1 MTARRRRS
9 VRSAGIG
16 LLALFAAHLVVW
28 PAWADDIA
36 GKVKVCATCH
46 GENGLPTEPDIPIIW
61 GQQFYYL
68 YVQLKD
74 FKAGRRAN
82 DIMQGMVADLSKAD
96 MQALAQYFS
105 EKKWPTTE
113 FRASAAAIKRGQ
125 EIAVA
130 GQCTQC
136 HLGNY
141 EGNSRVPRTADQQ
154 VGYLVRTMLALKN
167 GVRLNAAAMASL
179 MEGMSDNDIKAMAEY
194 LAGM

>member
-1 MTARRRRS
+1 MPCP
-9 VRSAGIG
+9 AG
-16 LLALFAAHLVVW
+16 
-28 PAWADDIA
+28 ADDIA
-36 GKVKVCATCH
+36 EKAKVCAACH
-46 GENGLPTEPDIPIIW
+46 GEKGIPTEPDIPIIW

-74 FKAGRRAN
+74 FKAGRRTN
-82 DIMQGMVADLSKAD
+82 EIMQGMVADLSKD
-96 MQALAQYFS
+96 DLRALGQYFS
-105 EKKWPTTE
+105 EKEWPRTG
-113 FRASAAAIKRGQ
+113 FKSSDAAIKKGK

-154 VGYLVRTMLALKN
+154 VGYLVRTMMELKN

-179 MEGMSDNDIKAMAEY
+179 MKDLSDDDIKAMAEY

>member
-1 MTARRRRS
+1 MIARRRRS
-9 VRSAGIG
+9 ARNAGVG
-16 LLALFAAHLVVW
+16 FLALFAAHLVSW
-28 PAWADDIA
+28 PAAAQDIA
-36 GKVKVCATCH
+36 EKVNVCAGCH
-46 GENGLPTEPDIPIIW
+46 GENGLPTAPDIPIIW

-82 DIMQGMVADLSKAD
+82 ETMQGIVADLSKED
-96 MQALAQYFS
+96 LWALGQYFS
-105 EKKWPTTE
+105 EKKWPSTS
-113 FRASAAAIKRGQ
+113 FKADDAAIKKGQ

-130 GQCTQC
+130 GQCPQC

-154 VGYLVRTMLALKN
+154 VGYLERTMLELKN
-167 GVRLNAAAMASL
+167 GVRLNAAAMAAL
-179 MEGMSDNDIKAMAEY
+179 MKDLSDDDIKAMAQY